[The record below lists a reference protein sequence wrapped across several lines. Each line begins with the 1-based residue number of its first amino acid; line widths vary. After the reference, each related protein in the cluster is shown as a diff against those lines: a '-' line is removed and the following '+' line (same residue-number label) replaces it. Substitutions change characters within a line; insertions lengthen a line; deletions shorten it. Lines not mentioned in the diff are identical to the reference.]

1 MGYTLV
7 KLISVTIRII
17 SKPIIGR
24 IKNAHLKNLDRI
36 NIPLLN
42 SFFEKL
48 GNLSHNLDLKMNSKI
63 FSIEDMEMFQTKLKK
78 GIYNF

>member
-7 KLISVTIRII
+7 KLVSVSIRII

-24 IKNAHLKNLDRI
+24 IKAAHQRNLDRV
-36 NIPLLN
+36 NSPLLN

-48 GNLSHNLDLKMNSKI
+48 GNFSHKLDLKMNSKI
-63 FSIEDMEMFQTKLKK
+63 FSVEDMEMFQTKLKK
-78 GIYNF
+78 GKFNI